1 MALLAVLG
9 LVRRSSLSG
18 RVLALRALLAALR
31 LTLSRA
37 LLLLPCGLPGRFS
50 LPSLLAPLSLTL
62 GALVLR
68 ALGLSAVA
76 LSGLLVLRAWSPG
89 LTVSATR
96 HALG

>member
-1 MALLAVLG
+1 LALLAVLG
-9 LVRRSSLSG
+9 LVRRSPLAG
-18 RVLALRALLAALR
+18 CVLALRALLAALR
-31 LTLSRA
+31 LILSPA
-37 LLLLPCGLPGRFS
+37 LLLLTRGLPGRFS

-76 LSGLLVLRAWSPG
+76 LGGLLVLRAGAPA
-89 LTVSATR
+89 LTVSATW

>member
-1 MALLAVLG
+1 LALLAVLG
-9 LVRRSSLSG
+9 LVRRSPLA
-18 RVLALRALLAALR
+18 RCVLPLCALLAALR
-31 LTLSRA
+31 LTLSGA
-37 LLLLPCGLPGRFS
+37 LLPLTRGLPGRFS

-62 GALVLR
+62 SALVLR

-76 LSGLLVLRAWSPG
+76 LGGLLVLRACSPG

>member
-9 LVRRSSLSG
+9 LVRRRPLA
-18 RVLALRALLAALR
+18 RCMLALRVLAALR

-37 LLLLPCGLPGRFS
+37 LFLLTRGLPGRFS

-76 LSGLLVLRAWSPG
+76 LGGLLVLRASG
-89 LTVSATR
+89 SALTVSATR

>member
-1 MALLAVLG
+1 LTLLAVLG
-9 LVRRSSLSG
+9 LVRRSP
-18 RVLALRALLAALR
+18 LARRMLPLCTLLAALR
-31 LTLSRA
+31 L
-37 LLLLPCGLPGRFS
+37 GLPGRFT

-76 LSGLLVLRAWSPG
+76 LSGLLVLRAGSPG
-89 LTVSATR
+89 LAVSTTR

>member
-1 MALLAVLG
+1 LALLAVLG
-9 LVRRSSLSG
+9 LVRRSPLARCVLSLC
-18 RVLALRALLAALR
+18 ALLAALR
-31 LTLSRA
+31 LILSPA
-37 LLLLPCGLPGRFS
+37 LPPLTRGLPGRFS

-62 GALVLR
+62 SALVLR

-76 LSGLLVLRAWSPG
+76 LGGVLVLRACSPG

>member
-9 LVRRSSLSG
+9 LVRRRPLAG
-18 RVLALRALLAALR
+18 CVLALRALLAALR

-37 LLLLPCGLPGRFS
+37 LLLLTRGLPGRFS
-50 LPSLLAPLSLTL
+50 LPSLIAPLSLTL

-68 ALGLSAVA
+68 GLGLSAVA
-76 LSGLLVLRAWSPG
+76 LNGLLVLRAWSPG

>member
-9 LVRRSSLSG
+9 LVRRSPLARS
-18 RVLALRALLAALR
+18 VLALRALLAALR

-37 LLLLPCGLPGRFS
+37 LLPLTRGLPGRFS

-76 LSGLLVLRAWSPG
+76 LSGLLVLRSCSPG
-89 LTVSATR
+89 LTVSVTR

>member
-1 MALLAVLG
+1 MLPLCT
-9 LVRRSSLSG
+9 
-18 RVLALRALLAALR
+18 LLAALR

-37 LLLLPCGLPGRFS
+37 LLPLTRGLPGRFT

-76 LSGLLVLRAWSPG
+76 LSGLLVLRAGSPG
-89 LTVSATR
+89 LAVSTTR

>member
-9 LVRRSSLSG
+9 LVSRSPLA
-18 RVLALRALLAALR
+18 RCVLPLCALLAALR

-37 LLLLPCGLPGRFS
+37 LLPLTRGLPGRFT

-76 LSGLLVLRAWSPG
+76 LSGLLVLRAGSPA
-89 LTVSATR
+89 LAVSTTR